1 VLQWAGTTEV
11 RGTTV
16 ESGLDFEVIWSDQQ
30 LIEVVFSCSNGH
42 FSGRAEIY
50 LSHRAFEELAEVL
63 RGFPSTGTDSREVQL
78 GTFDSSHADGGVKM
92 KFGCSDAVGHAVVEV
107 KLRGDGSEALGELES
122 VALRIPIE
130 PAAVDSFVQQLIAMD
145 STIGA
150 RASLPMV
157 T

>member
-1 VLQWAGTTEV
+1 MERRLN
-11 RGTTV
+11 
-16 ESGLDFEVIWSDQQ
+16 FEVIWSDQDA
-30 LIEVVFSCSNGH
+30 IEAVFSCSNGN

-50 LSHRAFEELAEVL
+50 LSRQAFSELADVL
-63 RGFPSTGTDSREVQL
+63 RGFPSGGTDSREVEL

-92 KFGCSDAVGHAVVEV
+92 KFRCSDALGHAVVEI
-107 KLRGDGSEALGELES
+107 KLRGDGSEGLGELES

-130 PAAVDSFVQQLIAMD
+130 PAAVDSFVQQLMAMD

-150 RASLPMV
+150 SASLPMV

>member
-1 VLQWAGTTEV
+1 
-11 RGTTV
+11 V
-16 ESGLDFEVIWSDQQ
+16 ESGLNFEVIWSDQDV
-30 LIEVVFSCSNGH
+30 IEVVFRCSNGH

-50 LSHRAFEELAEVL
+50 LSHRAFSELADVL
-63 RGFPSTGTDSREVQL
+63 RGFPSTGTDSREVEL
-78 GTFDSSHADGGVKM
+78 GTFNSSHADGGVKM
-92 KFGCSDAVGHAVVEV
+92 KFRCSDALGHAVVEV

-130 PAAVDSFVQQLIAMD
+130 PAAVDSFVQQLMAMD

-150 RASLPMV
+150 SASLPMV

>member
-1 VLQWAGTTEV
+1 MERRLN
-11 RGTTV
+11 
-16 ESGLDFEVIWSDQQ
+16 FEVICSDQDV
-30 LIEVVFSCSNGH
+30 IEAVFSCSNGS

-50 LSHRAFEELAEVL
+50 LSHQAFSELADVL
-63 RGFPSTGTDSREVQL
+63 RGFPSSGTDSREVEL

-92 KFGCSDAVGHAVVEV
+92 KFRCSDALGHAVVEI
-107 KLRGDGSEALGELES
+107 KLRGDGSEGLCELES

-130 PAAVDSFVQQLIAMD
+130 PAAVDSFVRQLMAMD

-150 RASLPMV
+150 SASLPMV